1 MQFRFLKWKIA
12 EFSIDLIMII
22 PEYVGKK
29 IVRLRIYFHD
39 QIILNIVT
47 IYNNRTH
54 NIYIL
59 RELLTNVALGITLY
73 SLINAIRIIPS
84 VVEL

>member
-47 IYNNRTH
+47 IYNNRT
-54 NIYIL
+54 NNNYIL
-59 RELLTNVALGITLY
+59 RELLTNVALDITFY